1 MAVFTNDI
9 RLKEIVVGDE
19 DGTWGTSTNT
29 NLSLIADAFSYGTLA
44 VASDAD
50 ETFTI
55 PDGTSGA
62 ARGFYI
68 KFTSAGTL
76 TATRTLTLG
85 PNTVSKMWI
94 IENATTG
101 GQILTIKQGS
111 GGTVNIA
118 AGTTKFV
125 YADGAGATGA
135 VVDALANYVPTG
147 NDTLAEILA
156 LGNITG
162 GTDLVVTTGDVLTTD
177 TINETTS
184 AAGVTIDSVLLKD
197 NTVTATT
204 VIAALTGTASGNLVA
219 GGALGTPS
227 SGVATNLT
235 GLPLSTGVTGTL
247 PIANGG
253 TSGTDTQTAMAA
265 LLPAYA
271 AKAGYALSVNVAEDD
286 VEWGVMA
293 GTGTVTSV
301 SMSGGTTGLTTAGG
315 PILTSGT
322 FTLAGTL
329 AVANG
334 GTGVTTSTGTGAA
347 VLNTSPT
354 LVTPALGTPASGVAT
369 NLTGTATG
377 LTAGITNALKS
388 ATTTVDVAAAT
399 APTTGQALIAT
410 STTAAT
416 WQSVSTE
423 LGYLNKSAW
432 DDNALEII
440 NLDTPAAGIGKVQV
454 AVFEEVAQTG
464 VTNNDWD
471 ITTSDKGF
479 GIRDS
484 AYAQTLTPSAITGS
498 GIIFTM
504 DGGTFASTDVG
515 KIIKNTST
523 GEAGEAKIGA
533 ISGATA
539 TCEITVDFTDT
550 NAIASGDWELVSLE
564 FTDGAVNIPTV
575 DYPLRSSITVSA
587 LSELQSGTSHNWFRM
602 ERISATRCIVIYQYA
617 STARVR
623 IINIAGEVVT
633 AGAELTVL
641 GTNPNGVDIAVLTD
655 TLAVAF
661 VQDTP
666 GSNYVKAVALNIT
679 TDTITQGSLTTVAA
693 EACYYPTISKLTDT
707 TAICS
712 YRGGASAHPKAVVLS
727 VAGSTI
733 TVNTVLTINTNSSNY
748 HVIKRLSDTK
758 ALLVCTNPSGYP
770 TAYVLS
776 IAGGVTVTA
785 GSGTVIESTNITKNA
800 LGVLSETLAVFG
812 YHKTTGTANR
822 TCILSIS
829 GTTITAGTPLTAST
843 SGVQYDQAIAVFSP
857 TQWTYY
863 YNDGSDGETRNQ
875 SVSGTTITNDSGVVN
890 VSGTANWQSAF
901 MVSLNWTKGVIVGYS
916 GISGGKM
923 RGYVTYSKGL
933 TAPINQ
939 QLTAVSSLDTIDTTY
954 YTDLIS
960 VAVTETLNGGTITY
974 SFSFNPTSNVDS
986 DVTGGTFVVIGSGE
1000 STARNIASSLNSIH
1014 SGTEGTWYIN
1024 TNGTYASE
1032 TWAAATIN
1040 STIGALEEAAATA
1053 QNLMAKAAVEAVS
1066 DSDWPAFGTAFASAI
1081 TLKTTSATAI
1091 PECGA
1096 ISFNYDANILNEL
1109 KTDLYT
1115 VDQPTAGVVRVRAP
1129 ASGGPRNARVYIS

>member
-235 GLPLSTGVTGTL
+235 GLPLTTGVTGTLPAANGGTGITALGTGVATAFGINIGSTGAMVVLDGALGTPASGVATNLTGLPLSTGVTGTL

-301 SMSGGTTGLTTAGG
+301 DVDGGTTGLTTSGG
-315 PILTSGT
+315 PVLTTGT
-322 FTLAGTL
+322 ITLAGTL
-329 AVANG
+329 VVANG
-334 GTGVTTSTGTGAA
+334 GTGVTTSTGTGAV

-388 ATTTVDVAAAT
+388 ATTTVNVSSAT

-416 WQSVSTE
+416 WQSLSSGGISLTERTSNTILGASDSGGLFDITSGTFTQTFDAAATLAADWYVYLRNSGTGDITLDPNGAETIDGLTTFVMYSGEARLIQCDGTKLTSIVLTGFTKTFSASGSFVKPPGYTRFSGFILSAGQAGALSNAFASVAGGAGGGCFPFEIPASDVSDGSVVVGAGSPAVTVNNTS
-423 LGYLNKSAW
+423 G
-432 DDNALEII
+432 
-440 NLDTPAAGIGKVQV
+440 AAGGDSSFAGITVTGASTGNGGGIVP
-454 AVFEEVAQTG
+454 ASATPNGFEG
-464 VTNNDWD
+464 S
-471 ITTSDKGF
+471 TTAT
-479 GIRDS
+479 R
-484 AYAQTLTPSAITGS
+484 TPSYGGAAGS
-498 GIIFTM
+498 T
-504 DGGTFASTDVG
+504 
-515 KIIKNTST
+515 
-523 GEAGEAKIGA
+523 
-533 ISGATA
+533 TA
-539 TCEITVDFTDT
+539 V
-550 NAIASGDWELVSLE
+550 ASGDSVYGG
-564 FTDGAVNIPTV
+564 GAGG
-575 DYPLRSSITVSA
+575 SIRTSVA
-587 LSELQSGTSHNWFRM
+587 YDAGTSIFSGN
-602 ERISATRCIVIYQYA
+602 
-617 STARVR
+617 
-623 IINIAGEVVT
+623 
-633 AGAELTVL
+633 
-641 GTNPNGVDIAVLTD
+641 
-655 TLAVAF
+655 
-661 VQDTP
+661 
-666 GSNYVKAVALNIT
+666 
-679 TDTITQGSLTTVAA
+679 
-693 EACYYPTISKLTDT
+693 
-707 TAICS
+707 
-712 YRGGASAHPKAVVLS
+712 GGAS
-727 VAGSTI
+727 
-733 TVNTVLTINTNSSNY
+733 
-748 HVIKRLSDTK
+748 
-758 ALLVCTNPSGYP
+758 
-770 TAYVLS
+770 
-776 IAGGVTVTA
+776 
-785 GSGTVIESTNITKNA
+785 
-800 LGVLSETLAVFG
+800 
-812 YHKTTGTANR
+812 
-822 TCILSIS
+822 
-829 GTTITAGTPLTAST
+829 
-843 SGVQYDQAIAVFSP
+843 
-857 TQWTYY
+857 
-863 YNDGSDGETRNQ
+863 
-875 SVSGTTITNDSGVVN
+875 SVSSSG
-890 VSGTANWQSAF
+890 
-901 MVSLNWTKGVIVGYS
+901 
-916 GISGGKM
+916 
-923 RGYVTYSKGL
+923 
-933 TAPINQ
+933 
-939 QLTAVSSLDTIDTTY
+939 
-954 YTDLIS
+954 
-960 VAVTETLNGGTITY
+960 
-974 SFSFNPTSNVDS
+974 
-986 DVTGGTFVVIGSGE
+986 
-1000 STARNIASSLNSIH
+1000 
-1014 SGTEGTWYIN
+1014 
-1024 TNGTYASE
+1024 
-1032 TWAAATIN
+1032 
-1040 STIGALEEAAATA
+1040 
-1053 QNLMAKAAVEAVS
+1053 
-1066 DSDWPAFGTAFASAI
+1066 
-1081 TLKTTSATAI
+1081 
-1091 PECGA
+1091 
-1096 ISFNYDANILNEL
+1096 
-1109 KTDLYT
+1109 
-1115 VDQPTAGVVRVRAP
+1115 TAGVVPGGGGGASKNGS
-1129 ASGGPRNARVYIS
+1129 ASGAGANGEVIVQGLV

>member
-235 GLPLSTGVTGTL
+235 GLPLTTGVTGTLPAANGGTGITALGTGVATAFGINIGSTGAMVVLDGALGTPSSGVATNLTGLPLTTGVTGTLPAANGGTGITALGTGVATAFGINIGSTGAMVVLDGALGTPASGVATNLTGLPLSTGVTGTL

-301 SMSGGTTGLTTAGG
+301 DVDGGTTGLTTSGG
-315 PILTSGT
+315 PVLTTGT
-322 FTLAGTL
+322 ITLAGTL
-329 AVANG
+329 VVANG
-334 GTGVTTSTGTGAA
+334 GTGVTTSTGTGAV

-388 ATTTVDVAAAT
+388 ATTTVNVSSAT

-416 WQSVSTE
+416 WQSLSSGGISLTERTSNTILGASDSGGLFDITSGTFTQTFDAAATLAADWYVYLRNSGTGDITLDPNGAETIDGLTTFVMYSGEARLIQCDGTKLTSIVLTGFTKTFSASGSFVKPPGYTRFSGFILSAGQAGALSNAFASVAGGAGGGCFPFEIPASDVSDGSVVVGAGSPAVTVNNTS
-423 LGYLNKSAW
+423 G
-432 DDNALEII
+432 
-440 NLDTPAAGIGKVQV
+440 AAGGDSSFAGITVTGASTGNGGGIVP
-454 AVFEEVAQTG
+454 ASATPNGFEG
-464 VTNNDWD
+464 S
-471 ITTSDKGF
+471 TTAT
-479 GIRDS
+479 R
-484 AYAQTLTPSAITGS
+484 TPSYGGAAGS
-498 GIIFTM
+498 T
-504 DGGTFASTDVG
+504 
-515 KIIKNTST
+515 
-523 GEAGEAKIGA
+523 
-533 ISGATA
+533 TA
-539 TCEITVDFTDT
+539 V
-550 NAIASGDWELVSLE
+550 ASGDSVYGG
-564 FTDGAVNIPTV
+564 GAGG
-575 DYPLRSSITVSA
+575 SIKISVA
-587 LSELQSGTSHNWFRM
+587 YDAGTSIFSGN
-602 ERISATRCIVIYQYA
+602 
-617 STARVR
+617 
-623 IINIAGEVVT
+623 
-633 AGAELTVL
+633 
-641 GTNPNGVDIAVLTD
+641 
-655 TLAVAF
+655 
-661 VQDTP
+661 
-666 GSNYVKAVALNIT
+666 
-679 TDTITQGSLTTVAA
+679 
-693 EACYYPTISKLTDT
+693 
-707 TAICS
+707 
-712 YRGGASAHPKAVVLS
+712 GGAS
-727 VAGSTI
+727 
-733 TVNTVLTINTNSSNY
+733 
-748 HVIKRLSDTK
+748 
-758 ALLVCTNPSGYP
+758 
-770 TAYVLS
+770 
-776 IAGGVTVTA
+776 
-785 GSGTVIESTNITKNA
+785 
-800 LGVLSETLAVFG
+800 
-812 YHKTTGTANR
+812 
-822 TCILSIS
+822 
-829 GTTITAGTPLTAST
+829 
-843 SGVQYDQAIAVFSP
+843 
-857 TQWTYY
+857 
-863 YNDGSDGETRNQ
+863 
-875 SVSGTTITNDSGVVN
+875 SVSSSG
-890 VSGTANWQSAF
+890 
-901 MVSLNWTKGVIVGYS
+901 
-916 GISGGKM
+916 
-923 RGYVTYSKGL
+923 
-933 TAPINQ
+933 
-939 QLTAVSSLDTIDTTY
+939 
-954 YTDLIS
+954 
-960 VAVTETLNGGTITY
+960 
-974 SFSFNPTSNVDS
+974 
-986 DVTGGTFVVIGSGE
+986 
-1000 STARNIASSLNSIH
+1000 
-1014 SGTEGTWYIN
+1014 
-1024 TNGTYASE
+1024 
-1032 TWAAATIN
+1032 
-1040 STIGALEEAAATA
+1040 
-1053 QNLMAKAAVEAVS
+1053 
-1066 DSDWPAFGTAFASAI
+1066 
-1081 TLKTTSATAI
+1081 
-1091 PECGA
+1091 
-1096 ISFNYDANILNEL
+1096 
-1109 KTDLYT
+1109 
-1115 VDQPTAGVVRVRAP
+1115 TAGVVPGGGGGASKNGS
-1129 ASGGPRNARVYIS
+1129 ASGAGANGEVIVQGLV

>member
-235 GLPLSTGVTGTL
+235 GLPLTTGVTGTLPAANGGTGITALGTGVATAFGINIGSAGAMVVLDGALGTPSSGVATNLTGLPLSTGVTGTL

-369 NLTGTATG
+369 NLTGLPLATG
-377 LTAGITNALKS
+377 VTGTLPVANGGTNLTSYTAGDLPYAS
-388 ATTTVDVAAAT
+388 ATNVLSSLAKGTAAQVLTMNAGAT
-399 APTTGQALIAT
+399 APEWAAAGGGATVQIVNTQTGAVATGTTVLPINDTIPQNNEGDQYMSLEITPTSASSKLLIEVNVVGSSSAARAIAIALFQDVVA
-410 STTAAT
+410 
-416 WQSVSTE
+416 
-423 LGYLNKSAW
+423 
-432 DDNALEII
+432 NAL
-440 NLDTPAAGIGKVQV
+440 
-454 AVFEEVAQTG
+454 
-464 VTNNDWD
+464 
-471 ITTSDKGF
+471 
-479 GIRDS
+479 
-484 AYAQTLTPSAITGS
+484 
-498 GIIFTM
+498 
-504 DGGTFASTDVG
+504 AST
-515 KIIKNTST
+515 
-523 GEAGEAKIGA
+523 
-533 ISGATA
+533 
-539 TCEITVDFTDT
+539 
-550 NAIASGDWELVSLE
+550 
-564 FTDGAVNIPTV
+564 
-575 DYPLRSSITVSA
+575 
-587 LSELQSGTSHNWFRM
+587 
-602 ERISATRCIVIYQYA
+602 
-617 STARVR
+617 
-623 IINIAGEVVT
+623 
-633 AGAELTVL
+633 
-641 GTNPNGVDIAVLTD
+641 
-655 TLAVAF
+655 
-661 VQDTP
+661 
-666 GSNYVKAVALNIT
+666 SN
-679 TDTITQGSLTTVAA
+679 
-693 EACYYPTISKLTDT
+693 
-707 TAICS
+707 
-712 YRGGASAHPKAVVLS
+712 GGAAYS
-727 VAGSTI
+727 
-733 TVNTVLTINTNSSNY
+733 
-748 HVIKRLSDTK
+748 
-758 ALLVCTNPSGYP
+758 TNPSSL
-770 TAYVLS
+770 ALS
-776 IAGGVTVTA
+776 HTMTA
-785 GSGTVIESTNITKNA
+785 G
-800 LGVLSETLAVFG
+800 
-812 YHKTTGTANR
+812 
-822 TCILSIS
+822 
-829 GTTITAGTPLTAST
+829 
-843 SGVQYDQAIAVFSP
+843 
-857 TQWTYY
+857 
-863 YNDGSDGETRNQ
+863 
-875 SVSGTTITNDSGVVN
+875 
-890 VSGTANWQSAF
+890 
-901 MVSLNWTKGVIVGYS
+901 
-916 GISGGKM
+916 
-923 RGYVTYSKGL
+923 
-933 TAPINQ
+933 
-939 QLTAVSSLDTIDTTY
+939 
-954 YTDLIS
+954 
-960 VAVTETLNGGTITY
+960 
-974 SFSFNPTSNVDS
+974 
-986 DVTGGTFVVIGSGE
+986 
-1000 STARNIASSLNSIH
+1000 
-1014 SGTEGTWYIN
+1014 
-1024 TNGTYASE
+1024 
-1032 TWAAATIN
+1032 
-1040 STIGALEEAAATA
+1040 
-1053 QNLMAKAAVEAVS
+1053 
-1066 DSDWPAFGTAFASAI
+1066 
-1081 TLKTTSATAI
+1081 TTSATT
-1091 PECGA
+1091 
-1096 ISFNYDANILNEL
+1096 F
-1109 KTDLYT
+1109 K
-1115 VDQPTAGVVRVRAP
+1115 VRVGPSSAATFYFNGAGALAGRVFGGVA
-1129 ASGGPRNARVYIS
+1129 ASSITITEYSS